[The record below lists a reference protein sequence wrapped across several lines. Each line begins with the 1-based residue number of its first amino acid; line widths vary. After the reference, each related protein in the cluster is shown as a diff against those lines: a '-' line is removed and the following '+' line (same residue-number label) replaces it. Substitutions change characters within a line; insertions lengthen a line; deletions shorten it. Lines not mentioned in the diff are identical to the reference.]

1 MIKELYQIYGFI
13 LNFVN
18 HINFTFYNFLNLKN
32 SFPRKN
38 FLKLKNIKSNK
49 IVIFGSSKSILN
61 LTKKEKEI
69 LKHLPKV
76 FMNKNLIY
84 WKKIN
89 LWPEFYF
96 LLDTP
101 IKSKSVKNIFFE
113 TLKILKSNNKTL
125 PILLLE
131 KFYSSYTPVNIEKY
145 YFNYNKSINLKW
157 ANKNKETLFGSHGS
171 ITSLLNVIS
180 LFQKFKYIILIGVD
194 FNQAG
199 YFFSDKEKNY
209 YQFVEH
215 EKDKLEKKRK
225 LHSNLIKVNDVDI
238 LTFWPL
244 INKKLKKK
252 RIKLYCASKQ
262 SELVKKKLVKYKSIK
277 EFNNL

>member
-1 MIKELYQIYGFI
+1 MIKVLYQIYGFI
-13 LNFVN
+13 LNILN
-18 HINFTFYNFLNLKN
+18 HINFTFYNFFNLKD

-38 FLKLKNIKSNK
+38 FLKLNNIKSNK

-131 KFYSSYTPVNIEKY
+131 KFYRSYTPVNIEKY

-225 LHSNLIKVNDVDI
+225 LHSNLIKVNDVDV

-244 INKKLKKK
+244 INKKLKK

-277 EFNNL
+277 EFNSL